1 MRSVVVVL
9 PASMCAMMPMFLVRS
24 SGYCESTGLPFRQVS
39 GQLLKRRGGPG
50 MSPPPGISSLPAVM
64 CERLVG
70 LRHLVG
76 VFSLLH
82 RRPAVVRRVEQLGGQ
97 LGRHALFRSATRGA
111 YDPALAERGTTV
123 GAHFDG
129 NLIGRAANP
138 LHLYPNTRLAIFDLT
153 FQQLDRFLPRALFHH
168 VHAVIHDPFGDALLA
183 SVHHHV
189 DEFRDQPAP
198 MLGVRENFASGGS
211 CAAHVRPSSP
221 LAASRRTSSGSA
233 FVPRRPPYPATL
245 G

>member
-50 MSPPPGISSLPAVM
+50 MSPPPGIWSLPAVM

-111 YDPALAERGTTV
+111 YDPAHAERGTTV
-123 GAHFDG
+123 GTHFDG
-129 NLIGRAANP
+129 NLIRRAANP
-138 LHLYPNTRLAIFDLT
+138 SRLDLDGRLAIVDRGFE
-153 FQQLDRFLPRALFHH
+153 QLDRFLSRALFHH
-168 VHAVIHDPFGDALLA
+168 VHGVIHDPFGDALLA

-189 DEFRDQPAP
+189 DELRYQPAA
-198 MLGVRENFASGGS
+198 MLGVRENFASRGS
-211 CAAHVRPSSP
+211 RAAHIRPSSP
-221 LAASRRTSSGSA
+221 SAASRRTWSGSA
-233 FVPRRPPYPATL
+233 SVRPRPPYPASL
-245 G
+245 